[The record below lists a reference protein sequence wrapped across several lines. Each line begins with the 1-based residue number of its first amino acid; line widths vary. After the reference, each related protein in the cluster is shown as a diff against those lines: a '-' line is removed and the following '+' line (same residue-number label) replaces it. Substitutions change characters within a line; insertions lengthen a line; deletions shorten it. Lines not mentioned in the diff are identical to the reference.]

1 MTNVSLLEQQK
12 AEAVKRMKK
21 LKLIDNIIYEFEE
34 KNVLNRSERGIL
46 YWLTDEEKK
55 LVETW
60 EKETGNLVYHVIINK
75 MEFGL
80 CYSLL
85 YVSRHVE
92 EWAYDNEDLNE
103 GFPYAYVINV
113 DDMECSEYGRIGIQ
127 NFFGGL
133 LRTA

>member
-12 AEAVKRMKK
+12 AEAVKRMEK
-21 LKLIDNIIYEFEE
+21 LKLIENVIYEFEE

-46 YWLTDEEKK
+46 YWLTDEEKD
-55 LVETW
+55 LVKTW
-60 EKETGNLVYHVIINK
+60 EKETGNLVYHVIRNK

-85 YVSRHVE
+85 YVSQNVE

-103 GFPYAYVINV
+103 GFPFVYVINV
-113 DDMECSEYGRIGIQ
+113 DDMECSEYGRIGVQ

>member
-1 MTNVSLLEQQK
+1 MTNVSLLEQK

-34 KNVLNRSERGIL
+34 KDVLNRSERGIL
-46 YWLTDEEKK
+46 YWLTDEEKN
-55 LVETW
+55 LVKTW
-60 EKETGNLVYHVIINK
+60 EKETGNLVYHVIRNK

-85 YVSRHVE
+85 YVSQHVD
-92 EWAYDNEDLNE
+92 EWAYDNEDLTE
-103 GFPYAYVINV
+103 GFPFVYVINV
-113 DDMECSEYGRIGIQ
+113 DDIGCSEYGRIGVK

>member
-34 KNVLNRSERGIL
+34 KNVLNRSECGIL

-103 GFPYAYVINV
+103 GFPFVYVINV